1 MCGCLGQR
9 RRLSHIAAL
18 GSAYQLDPA
27 LPARMIGLFDPTQPE
42 ESRIRERRT
51 TMAPAAI
58 APRMLFAMILSGL
71 MFATLSGTLSTTLS
85 AQVSFERLRDASA
98 EPENWLTYSGDYFS
112 QRYSEL
118 DQITPDN
125 VDDLRLEWVYQTQGA
140 ERWESTPLVVD
151 GVMYLT
157 QRPNDVVALDARTGR
172 VFWIYRY
179 PTSPNHLACCGANN
193 RGVAVLGDKVFM
205 ATLDAH
211 VVAIDATTGVELWDV
226 EVAEMALAYAF
237 TLAPLAI
244 KGTVIVGSTGGDQGI
259 RGFVAALDAETGE
272 EVWRFYTIPGP
283 GEPGHE
289 TWEACPPNPTTYCDP
304 EAWKHGGGAAWLTGS
319 YDPALNLTY
328 WGTGNPGPDYNRA
341 QRPGDNLY
349 TCSVVALDAD
359 TGELRW
365 HFQFTPD
372 DLYDYDAVQIPILAD
387 ITRNNTEFKVMLW
400 ANRNGFYYVLDRATG
415 RFLSGR
421 PFVSLNWAE
430 ALDDSGRPVETPQP
444 PGAPTYPG
452 ISGATNWYS
461 PSYSPRTEF
470 FYISAWEDYATV
482 FDGAPQVFVEGRSF
496 TGRSLDFPRTYHP
509 VPGAPVVPGTR
520 GPINNWT
527 DAAGHGAVLALDA
540 LTGEQQWKFEMTD
553 VIRSGLLTTAS
564 DLLFSGARSGYFQ
577 ALNARTGAL
586 LWKVSLGSQIVN
598 GPMTYGVDGTQYV
611 AIISGH
617 SLSTFALR
625 D

>member
-1 MCGCLGQR
+1 
-9 RRLSHIAAL
+9 
-18 GSAYQLDPA
+18 
-27 LPARMIGLFDPTQPE
+27 
-42 ESRIRERRT
+42 
-51 TMAPAAI
+51 MAPV
-58 APRMLFAMILSGL
+58 AMARGAVLAVILSGL
-71 MFATLSGTLSTTLS
+71 MFEGVHG
-85 AQVSFERLRDASA
+85 QVPFERLREAAS
-98 EPENWLTYSGDYFS
+98 EPQHWLTYSGGYFS
-112 QRYSEL
+112 NRYSHL
-118 DQITPDN
+118 DQVTPAN
-125 VDDLRLEWVYQTQGA
+125 VGELSLEWVYQTPVAGPWQT
-140 ERWESTPLVVD
+140 TPLVVD

-157 QRPNDVVALDARTGR
+157 QRPNDIVALDARTGR

-211 VVAIDATTGVELWDV
+211 VVAIDATTGGELWNV
-226 EVAEMALAYAF
+226 GVADMELAYAF
-237 TLAPLAI
+237 TLAPLAL
-244 KGTVIVGSTGGDQGI
+244 KDKVLVGSTGGDQGI

-289 TWEACPPNPTTYCDP
+289 TWEACPPTPTTYCDP

-319 YDPALNLTY
+319 YDPELNLTY
-328 WGTGNPGPDYNRA
+328 WGAGNPGPDYNRA

-349 TCSVVALDAD
+349 TSSVVALDAD
-359 TGELRW
+359 TGKLRW
-365 HFQFTPD
+365 YFQFTPD
-372 DLYDYDAVQIPILAD
+372 DPYDFDAVQIPVLAD

-430 ALDDSGRPVETPQP
+430 GLDDSGRPVETPQP

-482 FDGAPQVFVEGRSF
+482 FDGAPQVYAEGRSF
-496 TGRSLDFPRTYHP
+496 TGRTGGFPQIYHP
-509 VPGAPVVPGTR
+509 VPDAPVVPGTR

-527 DAAGHGAVLALDA
+527 DAAGHGAVIALDA

-553 VIRSGLLTTAS
+553 VIRSGILTTAS
-564 DLLFSGARSGYFQ
+564 DLLFTGARSGYFQ

-586 LWKVSLGSQIVN
+586 LWKASLGSQIVN
-598 GPMTYGVDGTQYV
+598 GPMTYEVDGKQYV